1 VQARNL
7 VKKERWAEGNIES
20 LPALKAEM
28 LSRKVDVG
36 NWWRLA
42 QQTQPNVQRKGEETL
57 GQSDLV

>member
-28 LSRKVDVG
+28 LSRKVAVG
-36 NWWRLA
+36 NWWRPS
-42 QQTQPNVQRKGEETL
+42 QQNTAERSEKR
-57 GQSDLV
+57 